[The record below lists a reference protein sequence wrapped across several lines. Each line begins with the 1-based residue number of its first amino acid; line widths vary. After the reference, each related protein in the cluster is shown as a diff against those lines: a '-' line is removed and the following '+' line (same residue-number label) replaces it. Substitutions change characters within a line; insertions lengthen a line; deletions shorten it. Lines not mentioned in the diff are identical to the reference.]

1 MALTGSS
8 MGGESLDT
16 SFLSKIL
23 TYDVPPGS
31 HVTFALFSGVQN
43 MNELRKCVMGGEF
56 EAALLKTSMVS
67 FFYRHVCKQ
76 YFVSF
81 FRGKFLCEMLEL
93 C

>member
-31 HVTFALFSGVQN
+31 HVTFALFSDVQN
-43 MNELRKCVMGGEF
+43 MNELRKCVMGGKF

-67 FFYRHVCKQ
+67 FF
-76 YFVSF
+76 
-81 FRGKFLCEMLEL
+81 FLQICL
-93 C
+93 

>member
-31 HVTFALFSGVQN
+31 HVTFALFSDVQN

-67 FFYRHVCKQ
+67 FTDMFVNNILFLFSAK
-76 YFVSF
+76 YFCV
-81 FRGKFLCEMLEL
+81 KC
-93 C
+93 